1 MLHWKIYIKHWRD
14 KELQGLTI
22 VEAVEKILEME
33 GKNEKEIKRV

>member
-22 VEAVEKILEME
+22 VEAVKKILEME

>member
-1 MLHWKIYIKHWRD
+1 MISWKIYIKHWRN

-33 GKNEKEIKRV
+33 ARNDR

>member
-22 VEAVEKILEME
+22 VEAVEKILQME
-33 GKNEKEIKRV
+33 GENGDKAK